1 MKRTVKSL
9 AAVVVYMLLL
19 CLLLKTN
26 AILLFSPRH
35 IGMFLLGCGILCLP
49 YAEKKM
55 NWKEGRDIF
64 KKNAILA
71 GYLETFMLMFVS
83 MNQNRFEESGVWSEF
98 ALNLRPLFYGFVC
111 HMVIGNEPAEKIP
124 EEEPL
129 AGGLPK
135 KEPGES
141 KAPVKAKEPSEEM
154 GGEKTLDLS
163 RLTRQE
169 RQVAELIKRGM
180 TNREIGEELCI
191 SEATVKK
198 HVSNIFEKLGIGSRR
213 ELR

>member
-9 AAVVVYMLLL
+9 AAVVAYMLLL

-49 YAEKKM
+49 YAEKKTS
-55 NWKEGRDIF
+55 WKEGREIF

-83 MNQNRFEESGVWSEF
+83 MNQDRFEESGVWSAF

-111 HMVIGNEPAEKIP
+111 YMVIGDETAEKIP
-124 EEEPL
+124 GEEPL
-129 AGGLPK
+129 DGKLPG
-135 KEPGES
+135 KESGES
-141 KAPVKAKEPSEEM
+141 KVPVKIKEPPEEM
-154 GGEKTLDLS
+154 DGEKTLDFS

-169 RQVAELIKRGM
+169 RQVAERIKRGM

-191 SEATVKK
+191 SEAKVKK